1 MAHADRVGPQGK
13 PHGGENRTPGPVT
26 SMPTDEI
33 YERYLRRAITEIN
46 DLGDELARAAGADGV
61 TVLGSGHPLADVF
74 LLKFSPQPAE
84 ITEGV
89 AFFGRSGD
97 AVKKSLQRLG
107 VDLMS
112 VYGTNCLKLAG
123 ATVTEE
129 QAHGWLTRELHTVGP
144 KVIVVMGEEAIDFLN
159 GAGFPLAERIE
170 PRHGE
175 VQPFTA
181 TMAAIVTP
189 DIDASLDET
198 GTKTR
203 FWNAFKAVG
212 PWWAELPPY

>member
-1 MAHADRVGPQGK
+1 MPHARRKGPQGK
-13 PHGGENRTPGPVT
+13 ARGGENRTPAPLSSV
-26 SMPTDEI
+26 PTDEI
-33 YERYLRRAITEIN
+33 YERYLKRAITEIN

-61 TVLGSGHPLADVF
+61 PVLGSGHPLADVF
-74 LLKFSPQPAE
+74 LLKFSPRPTE
-84 ITEGV
+84 INEGV
-89 AFFGRSGD
+89 AFFGRSGE

-123 ATVTEE
+123 ATATEE
-129 QAHGWLTRELHTVGP
+129 QAHRWLAREIHTVDP
-144 KVIVVMGEEAIDFLN
+144 KLIVVMGEDAVAFLN
-159 GAGFPLAERIE
+159 AVQFPLSDELAARE
-170 PRHGE
+170 GE
-175 VQPFTA
+175 VQRFTA
-181 TMAAIVTP
+181 TIAAIVTP

-198 GTKTR
+198 STKTR

>member
-1 MAHADRVGPQGK
+1 MAYADRSGPQGK
-13 PHGGENRTPGPVT
+13 PGGGENRTSAPVT
-26 SMPTDEI
+26 AMPTDEI
-33 YERYLRRAITEIN
+33 YERYLKRAITEIN
-46 DLGDELARAAGADGV
+46 DLGEELARAAGTEGIP
-61 TVLGSGHPLADVF
+61 VLGSGHPLADVF
-74 LLKFSPQPAE
+74 LLKFRPQPAE

-89 AFFGRSGD
+89 AFFGRSGE

-123 ATVTEE
+123 ATATEE
-129 QAHGWLTRELHTVGP
+129 QAHAWLARELHTVGP
-144 KVIVVMGEEAIDFLN
+144 KLVVVMGEEAVDFLN
-159 GAGFPLAERIE
+159 ATGFPLAGQIDV
-170 PRHGE
+170 RHGE
-175 VQPFTA
+175 VQQFTA
-181 TMAAIVTP
+181 TTAAIVTP

-203 FWNAFKAVG
+203 FWSAFKAVG

>member
-1 MAHADRVGPQGK
+1 MSTVP
-13 PHGGENRTPGPVT
+13 
-26 SMPTDEI
+26 SDEI

-61 TVLGSGHPLADVF
+61 PVLGSGHPLADVF
-74 LLKFSPQPAE
+74 LLKFSPKPTE
-84 ITEGV
+84 INEGV
-89 AFFGRSGD
+89 AFFGRAGE

-123 ATVTEE
+123 ATATEE
-129 QAHGWLTRELHTVGP
+129 EAHGWLARELHIVDP
-144 KVIVVMGEEAIDFLN
+144 KLVVVMGAESLAFLN
-159 GAGFPLAERIE
+159 AVEFPLSDRLE
-170 PRHGE
+170 PREGE
-175 VQPFTA
+175 VQRFTA
-181 TMAAIVTP
+181 TIAAIYTP
-189 DIDASLDET
+189 DVDASLDET

-212 PWWAELPPY
+212 PWWADLPPY

>member
-1 MAHADRVGPQGK
+1 M
-13 PHGGENRTPGPVT
+13 T
-26 SMPTDEI
+26 SLPTDEI
-33 YERYLRRAITEIN
+33 YERYLKRAITEIN

-89 AFFGRSGD
+89 AYFGRSGE

-123 ATVTEE
+123 ATATEE
-129 QAHGWLTRELHTVGP
+129 QAHGWLTRELHTVDP
-144 KVIVVMGEEAIDFLN
+144 KLIVVMGDEAVDFLN
-159 GAGFPLAERIE
+159 AIAFPLAERIE
-170 PRHGE
+170 ARHGE
-175 VQPFTA
+175 VQQFTA
-181 TMAAIVTP
+181 LTAAIVTP
-189 DIDASLDET
+189 DIDTSLDET

>member
-1 MAHADRVGPQGK
+1 MAYADRSGPQGK
-13 PHGGENRTPGPVT
+13 PRGGENRTPAPVT
-26 SMPTDEI
+26 ALPHDEI
-33 YERYLRRAITEIN
+33 YERYLKRAITEIN
-46 DLGDELARAAGADGV
+46 DLGDELARAAGADGIP
-61 TVLGSGHPLADVF
+61 VLGSGHPLADVF

-89 AFFGRSGD
+89 AFFGRSGE
-97 AVKKSLQRLG
+97 ATKKSLQRLG
-107 VDLMS
+107 VDLMA

-123 ATVTEE
+123 ATATEE

-144 KVIVVMGEEAIDFLN
+144 KLVVVMGDETVDFLN
-159 GAGFPLAERIE
+159 ATGFPLAERIE
-170 PRHGE
+170 ARHGE
-175 VQPFTA
+175 VQQLTA